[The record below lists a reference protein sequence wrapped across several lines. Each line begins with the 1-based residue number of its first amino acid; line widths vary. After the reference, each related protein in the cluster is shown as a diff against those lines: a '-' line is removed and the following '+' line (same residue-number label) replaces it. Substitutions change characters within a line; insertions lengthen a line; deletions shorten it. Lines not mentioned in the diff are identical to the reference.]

1 MDRARKLRQQPQT
14 AEIVDFDEA
23 LLGSFAL
30 ERRAELMAEAAMLA
44 RVFAP
49 EGHPEALRAMARA
62 LSSGA
67 KDREMDR
74 RHARGLAAALNRLA
88 RQQEQGLQP

>member
-1 MDRARKLRQQPQT
+1 MDRARKFRPRPQP
-14 AEIVDFDEA
+14 AEIVDFDDA
-23 LLGSFAL
+23 LLRTFAP
-30 ERRAELMAEAAMLA
+30 ERRAELMAEAEMLA

-49 EGHPEALRAMARA
+49 EAAAPELQAMARA
-62 LSSGA
+62 LSAGA

-88 RQQEQGLQP
+88 RQRI

>member
-1 MDRARKLRQQPQT
+1 MDQARKPRPQAHT

-23 LLGSFAL
+23 LLDAYPA
-30 ERRAELMAEAAMLA
+30 ERRADLMAEAAMLA

-49 EGHPEALRAMARA
+49 EGGGEALRAMARA

-74 RHARGLAAALNRLA
+74 RHARGLAAALRRLSHHRA
-88 RQQEQGLQP
+88 A

>member
-1 MDRARKLRQQPQT
+1 MDRVRKFRLQPES
-14 AEIVDFDEA
+14 AEILDFDEA
-23 LLGSFAL
+23 LLSTMSP
-30 ERRAELMAEAAMLA
+30 ERRAELTAEAAMLA

-49 EGHPEALRAMARA
+49 EGDGEALRAMARA

-74 RHARGLAAALNRLA
+74 RHARGLAAALSRLA
-88 RQQEQGLQP
+88 TQQDG